1 MIAPGGESVSLPAV
15 DVVAS
20 PVPLDALLAE
30 AAARIGVALLPGP
43 SVETT
48 VEWEDAD
55 DWDVLARE
63 HMGRGDVA
71 GALAAL
77 EVALPRAKAAA
88 VDAATLG
95 ALHYDLGL
103 CLDLLGRSADAD
115 RALDEALTLDGS
127 ERHIEA
133 LQALRRRA
141 GAGGGP

>member
-1 MIAPGGESVSLPAV
+1 
-15 DVVAS
+15 
-20 PVPLDALLAE
+20 
-30 AAARIGVALLPGP
+30 
-43 SVETT
+43 
-48 VEWEDAD
+48 
-55 DWDVLARE
+55 
-63 HMGRGDVA
+63 MGRGDVA

-77 EVALPRAKAAA
+77 EAALPRAKAAA

-103 CLDLLGRSADAD
+103 CLDLLGRSAEAD